1 MRGTSHLG
9 SLLGLLKEV
18 DGVGWGEDQSHGRA
32 VWPDE
37 GGVWGVGVRVCCY
50 MLQPAATASPACCYC
65 HCQSRQLAQ
74 AQTPAALS
82 PPPLPP
88 LQVVQKRKDFKL
100 IVTSA
105 TLDAEK
111 FSGYFFNCSIFTIP
125 GRCVRADGL

>member
-1 MRGTSHLG
+1 
-9 SLLGLLKEV
+9 
-18 DGVGWGEDQSHGRA
+18 
-32 VWPDE
+32 
-37 GGVWGVGVRVCCY
+37 